1 MRLGEGEQQRGADIR
16 REPDEAG
23 KACSDKGGSTVA
35 EFEDKLNAILGNQA
49 AMNQIMALARSLSGG
64 TESPPEEPEEATYV
78 PVAEDSPDLSAV
90 LGQID
95 PKMIQVGM
103 DILHQVRNTEDRNA
117 ALLNALRPFLREE
130 RQARLDR
137 ALQIARMTKLI
148 RAAMGALGGKEGERV

>member
-1 MRLGEGEQQRGADIR
+1 M
-16 REPDEAG
+16 
-23 KACSDKGGSTVA
+23 A

-49 AMNQIMALARSLSGG
+49 AMNQIMSLARSLSGG
-64 TESPPEEPEEATYV
+64 TESPPEEPKEATYV
-78 PVAEDSPDLSAV
+78 PVAEDAPDLSAL
-90 LGQID
+90 LGQLD
-95 PKMIQVGM
+95 PKMIQAGM
-103 DILHQVRNTEDRNA
+103 DILHQVQSTEDRNA